1 MGEGSTAAAIGTM
14 TLGTILLIVAGVA
27 LIAGLLDYR
36 LTTKAMPPEKGEPQH
51 EPESVS
57 DSH

>member
-36 LTTKAMPPEKGEPQH
+36 LTTKAVPRLQSRTYRPGA
-51 EPESVS
+51 
-57 DSH
+57 